1 MRTSTTSIF
10 STAPGS
16 LNSSQAKVLF
26 YVFHVGPEF
35 LAAAILASIDAR
47 NLFATGK
54 WGDGGMGCFGRKKE
68 DA

>member
-1 MRTSTTSIF
+1 M
-10 STAPGS
+10 
-16 LNSSQAKVLF
+16 LF

-35 LAAAILASIDAR
+35 LAAAILASSDAR

-54 WGDGGMGCFGRKKE
+54 WGDGGMGCFGRNKA